1 MENNKV
7 DSLSFYNNF
16 LKDKTWGELPEDIK
30 YLLLDNLIVLE
41 TVEKRGL
48 VKGDI
53 IRVGFK
59 NLDYVTIRMAFN
71 DQGLYFFDKEK
82 FSYDSLF

>member
-7 DSLSFYNNF
+7 DSLSFYFFF

-82 FSYDSLF
+82 FSYDRLF

>member
-41 TVEKRGL
+41 TIEKK
-48 VKGDI
+48 V
-53 IRVGFK
+53 
-59 NLDYVTIRMAFN
+59 
-71 DQGLYFFDKEK
+71 
-82 FSYDSLF
+82 